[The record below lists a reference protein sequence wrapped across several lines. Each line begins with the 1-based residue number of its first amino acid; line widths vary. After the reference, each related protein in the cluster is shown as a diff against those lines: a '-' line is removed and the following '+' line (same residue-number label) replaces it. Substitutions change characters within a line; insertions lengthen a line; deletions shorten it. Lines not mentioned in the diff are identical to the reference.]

1 MVKKILKENGKGKV
15 LVVDGGGSLRRALVG
30 DMVAMDFMK
39 NEWEGIIGKFY
50 FLFIFKVNGCI
61 RDSGAINEFDFGIK
75 VFFN

>member
-39 NEWEGIIGKFY
+39 NDWEGIIGKFY
-50 FLFIFKVNGCI
+50 FLFILFLKLIILLKILELSMNLI
-61 RDSGAINEFDFGIK
+61 LA
-75 VFFN
+75 